1 MKINSYYYFLNVLSN
16 QIRLN
21 LKMAKIFLYVHY
33 ERSKFQAPSCMYT
46 FRKIS
51 LFIYIYIYIY
61 WFYISS
67 WLILSIFWIAS
78 FYLSMLRL
86 FITIISILSIWYL
99 LFGIYSISP
108 FHSRSFGNTFFK
120 FNSAYRSRLVIS
132 SPVKRWLSIKITN
145 TKSLY
150 NNFPIL
156 KNNLYSYI
164 SLRFITSL

>member
-1 MKINSYYYFLNVLSN
+1 MPVENLYTCLFAHMN
-16 QIRLN
+16 IR
-21 LKMAKIFLYVHY
+21 V
-33 ERSKFQAPSCMYT
+33 
-46 FRKIS
+46 
-51 LFIYIYIYIY
+51 YIYRIFIDFYT

-67 WLILSIFWIAS
+67 WLSLSIFWI
-78 FYLSMLRL
+78 
-86 FITIISILSIWYL
+86 FITIISILAIWYL
-99 LFGIYSISP
+99 LIGIYSISP
-108 FHSRSFGNTFFK
+108 FHSSSFGNTFFK

-132 SPVKRWLSIKITN
+132 SPVKRWLSIMITN